1 MFARLNGW
9 VVATCVV
16 GAGLTWL
23 FLPTRLELAYL
34 KILDRDY
41 QGARG
46 ILTLDAAYASPTTRE
61 VLVLATAWSL
71 EGYQEEAISVLES
84 RLEQDPSAL
93 PVQDLLER
101 IYNNADLNADVP
113 DLLAGRTYTSSP
125 GQILRQQIAT
135 ADAYGQAADMA
146 AAIEQLREHGQAGA
160 AELVRLGLWY
170 AARAVSDRA
179 VDALLAANILEPQS
193 LNQSDRRSLAALL
206 IDNGRELD
214 AVALVQRWFKED
226 DEGKMQFAYWMVD
239 QGWVSAAAG
248 VAGQTNSAHHGAL
261 LAYADMQL
269 GADDTALDKL
279 RKLAKAGSLDEPL
292 IPYFGT
298 LALRRN
304 SNADMRQAIP
314 LLRTH
319 IQSGGAND
327 YSRDVYVEM
336 LRRLRREDELIDYW
350 RQVDGH
356 STAELDTDQHRLN
369 IMRALVSLARYEPIM
384 QPLRTMALRAG
395 NDWMAAYVAAA
406 KQQRD
411 WSGLADTLRT
421 RGTADSLDDSERRN
435 MAYVLLDAGKKEEA
449 IELLM
454 KLGERADPAS
464 SAITDLLYLFGPR
477 PDENAM
483 KWLMLR
489 ARSAPVAQRAAWLR
503 HIAQRGGAPQVITLV
518 EAWGSPNSLPVLQV
532 HVEAAFLM
540 KDWERFDKAFPKLVE
555 LDRDAAARRRY
566 AYWASE
572 RGNDRLTEWVWHAL
586 LEVSPDEPD
595 ALREVG
601 MAHFARRDYP
611 AAIPYLFRYVDLAPR
626 EWEIAGALG
635 DALWESKRVQ
645 EARRVYRDVL
655 NKIPRA
661 QDLTQAQRL
670 RHAVVAWRA
679 GDTVVAHAMFRE
691 LVAVTSDPL
700 VTAEYASFLLS
711 QGKSHD
717 AVRMLDERNSEMV
730 RRVVVR

>member
-9 VVATCVV
+9 VVATCMV

-46 ILTLDAAYASPTTRE
+46 ILTLDAAYALPTTRE
-61 VLVLATAWSL
+61 VLMLATAWSL
-71 EGYQEEAISVLES
+71 EGYQEEAITVLES
-84 RLEQDPSAL
+84 HLERDPLAL

-101 IYNNADLNADVP
+101 IYNNSDLNADVP
-113 DLLAGRTYTSSP
+113 DLLAGRTYAANP
-125 GQILRQQIAT
+125 VQNLRQQIAT
-135 ADAYGQAADMA
+135 ADAHGVVADMA
-146 AAIEQLREHGQAGA
+146 AAIEQLREHGQASAG
-160 AELVRLGLWY
+160 ELVRLGLWY
-170 AARAVSDRA
+170 AAQGVGDRA
-179 VDALLAANILEPQS
+179 VDALMAANSAEPQS
-193 LNQSDRRSLAALL
+193 LNQSVRRSLAALL
-206 IDNGRELD
+206 VDGGRELD
-214 AVALVQRWFKED
+214 AVALVQGWFKD
-226 DEGKMQFAYWMVD
+226 DAEGKMQFAYWMVD

-248 VAGQTNSAHHGAL
+248 VAGQTNRAHHGAL

-279 RKLAKAGSLDEPL
+279 RKLAKTGSLDEPL

-304 SNADMRQAIP
+304 SNADMRHALP
-314 LLRTH
+314 LLRAH
-319 IQSGGAND
+319 IQSGSAND

-336 LRRLRREDELIDYW
+336 LRRLRRDGELIEYW
-350 RQVDGH
+350 REVDKL

-369 IMRALVSLARYEPIM
+369 IMRALISLARYEPIM

-421 RGTADSLDDSERRN
+421 RAMSNSLDDSDRRN
-435 MAYVLLDAGKKEEA
+435 MAYVLLEAGKKEEA
-449 IELLM
+449 VELLM

-464 SAITDLLYLFGPR
+464 SIITDLLYLFGPR

-489 ARSAPVAQRAAWLR
+489 ARAAPEAQRAAWLR
-503 HIAQRGGAPQVITLV
+503 HIAQRGGAPQVISLV
-518 EAWGSPNSLPVLQV
+518 EEWGSPNSLPVLQV
-532 HVEAAFLM
+532 LVEAAFSM

-566 AYWASE
+566 AYLASE
-572 RGNDRLTEWVWHAL
+572 RGNNRLTEWVWHAL
-586 LEVSPDEPD
+586 LDVAPDEPD

-601 MAHFARRDYP
+601 MAHFARRDYA
-611 AAIPYLFRYVDLAPR
+611 AAIPYLFRYVDIAPR

-635 DALWESKRVQ
+635 DALWEKKQIQ

-655 NKIPRA
+655 RKIPPA
-661 QDLTQAQRL
+661 EDLTQAQRL
-670 RHAVVAWRA
+670 RHAIVAWRA
-679 GDTVVAHAMFRE
+679 GETVVAHAMFRE

-717 AVRMLDERNSEMV
+717 AVRMLDERNSETV